1 MDVWGIPWAYSN
13 NVGLPLSVGAHLLA
27 RGEHKLGVNSPEGI
41 FEPEVFFKE
50 LRERGIKVH
59 YKEEWFN

>member
-1 MDVWGIPWAYSN
+1 MDEWGVPWAYSN

-27 RGEHKLGVNSPEGI
+27 RGDHELGVNAPEGL

-50 LRERGIKVH
+50 LRERDIEVH
-59 YKEEWFN
+59 SKEEWFN